1 MKSPL
6 HNFQPLLGNF
16 RRLHRT
22 MEDIDYCV
30 FTEYGERDCFCLFT
44 WVEGLLLFNCCGR
57 PDVVVNVD
65 VDAVLM
71 QLTCETLIEENV
83 SGYGRG
89 KSNMM
94 AVTSWQVY
102 RLLSG
107 GSCDCRRRLEPWL
120 GWLWAQWAQ
129 WSDS

>member
-71 QLTCETLIEENV
+71 QLTCETLIEECIRLWTGEKQYDGCHLLAGV
-83 SGYGRG
+83 SIAIR
-89 KSNMM
+89 
-94 AVTSWQVY
+94 
-102 RLLSG
+102 RLL
-107 GSCDCRRRLEPWL
+107 
-120 GWLWAQWAQ
+120 
-129 WSDS
+129 